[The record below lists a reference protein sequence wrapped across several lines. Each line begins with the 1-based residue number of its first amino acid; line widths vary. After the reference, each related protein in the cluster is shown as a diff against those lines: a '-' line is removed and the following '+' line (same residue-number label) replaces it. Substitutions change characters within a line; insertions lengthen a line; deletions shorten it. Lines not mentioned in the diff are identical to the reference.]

1 MGKNFIAII
10 PARFASTRLPGKPL
24 RKIAGRPMILHTAD
38 RANESGA
45 DAVYVA
51 TDDERVR
58 QVCEAAG
65 VSVVMTRADHL
76 SGSDRLA
83 EVCDVLQ
90 LDDDAIVVN
99 VQGDEPLIAAA
110 VIEQVAT
117 LLMQSPDCE
126 MASLYHSLED
136 PEEVFD
142 PGVVKVVCDKR
153 GRALYF
159 SRAPIPFDRQRYSDR
174 GDRADGADLDG
185 ATPALRHIGLYAY
198 RAGFL
203 RRFVSL
209 EPAPIEQVEALEQL
223 RALYYGA
230 GIMMAP
236 ACASIG
242 PGVDT
247 EQDLKRVEAM
257 WSRLQAAKQGKT

>member
-1 MGKNFIAII
+1 MAKDFIAII

-45 DAVYVA
+45 EAVYVA

-58 QVCEAAG
+58 EICETAG
-65 VSVVMTRADHL
+65 VSVVMTRADHV

-117 LLMQSPDCE
+117 LLMDNPDCE

-136 PEEVFD
+136 PDEVFD
-142 PGVVKVVCDKR
+142 PSVVKVVCDNR

-159 SRAPIPFDRQRYSDR
+159 SRAPIPFDRERYSER
-174 GDRADGADLDG
+174 TAGAGHDG

-247 EQDLKRVEAM
+247 EQDLERIEAM
-257 WSRLQAAKQGKT
+257 WSGFQPTTEGKT